1 MITSQLNP
9 KALQRI
15 ARQPSQLVKTLCS
28 FQNEHHVFDRSPR
41 PTLKSIHHSMLNF
54 IHQSQF
60 EALKVFKKQF
70 QMGVSEIDEVAIALA
85 LKACKGDL
93 TFGSQ
98 LHSLTIR
105 SAFFSYITV
114 PNSLM
119 NMYCKSGQ
127 LICGYHCTLIFFF
140 QNIVC
145 RGLAFV

>member
-1 MITSQLNP
+1 MLPLHPLSSPFLLRTADNATASTAGDSLSSVDNDSM
-9 KALQRI
+9 KC
-15 ARQPSQLVKTLCS
+15 PSQ
-28 FQNEHHVFDRSPR
+28 P
-41 PTLKSIHHSMLNF
+41 
-54 IHQSQF
+54 QSQF

-93 TFGSQ
+93 TVGSQ

-114 PNSLM
+114 LNSLM

-140 QNIVC
+140 RILC
-145 RGLAFV
+145 A